1 MVNSFVFFSDIPH
14 VILGTYSILKYI
26 FFLYP
31 LTGNLSNTPIWEM
44 LVLRNLHILKDL
56 LFVSEMQMQ
65 LGILYSHLLPG
76 GTSGKDSVCQRT
88 RHKRGGFDPW
98 AGKIPWTRKPQPTP
112 VFLPGEFKDR
122 GTWRATVHRAAKSGT
137 LRSTCT
143 HTALAGNL
151 SYHLLGLTNWLSN
164 SVQVKLCFPILKL
177 LYLNI
182 FFPFLLTSYVQTH
195 DKL

>member
-14 VILGTYSILKYI
+14 VILGTYSLLKYI

-31 LTGNLSNTPIWEM
+31 LTGNLSNTPIWET

-76 GTSGKDSVCQRT
+76 GTSGKDSVCQCT

-122 GTWRATVHRAAKSGT
+122 GTWGLQSIGPQRVGHRGAHA
-137 LRSTCT
+137 
-143 HTALAGNL
+143 HTQ
-151 SYHLLGLTNWLSN
+151 H
-164 SVQVKLCFPILKL
+164 
-177 LYLNI
+177 
-182 FFPFLLTSYVQTH
+182 
-195 DKL
+195 